1 MKIILNGKEVELKK
15 SKTIAD
21 LVSEINVKS
30 QLFAV
35 EKNLEIINKEDYGTS
50 LINEGDEIE
59 IVSFTGG
66 G

>member
-1 MKIILNGKEVELKK
+1 MKIILNGKEVELEN
-15 SKTIAD
+15 SKTIAE
-21 LVSEINVKS
+21 LILEVNVKS

-35 EKNLEIINKEDYGTS
+35 EKNLEIINKEDYNTS
-50 LINEGDEIE
+50 KINKGDEIE